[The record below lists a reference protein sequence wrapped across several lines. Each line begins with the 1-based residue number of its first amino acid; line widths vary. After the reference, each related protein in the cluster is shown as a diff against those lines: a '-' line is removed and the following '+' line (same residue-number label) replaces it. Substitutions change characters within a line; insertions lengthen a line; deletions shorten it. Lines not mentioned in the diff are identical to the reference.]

1 MRQKLVMNEMEIKK
15 ENIQKSESFHVAALL
30 AVSGGLLDAYTYLCR
45 GGVFANAQTGNIV
58 LLGINLAA
66 GNWAKALTAL
76 VPISAFVDGIL
87 ITELIKSRFKTD
99 SPHAL
104 HWRHAMLGLEM
115 LLLTVAA
122 FVPIGTMD
130 RVVNIIVSLVCALQ
144 VQTFR
149 KVHGYSFASTMC
161 TGNLRNGTEAFFEYA
176 ANGKNDAKCRCLYS
190 FGVIVF
196 FIIGAALGAF
206 VSSKF
211 PSFVLV
217 VAILI
222 YLAVFL
228 LMTRWDRLT
237 FQENF

>member
-1 MRQKLVMNEMEIKK
+1 MNEMETKK

-76 VPISAFVDGIL
+76 IPVSAFVAGIL

-115 LLLTVAA
+115 LLLAVAA
-122 FVPIGTMD
+122 FIPIGTMD
-130 RVVNIIVSLVCALQ
+130 RMVNIIVSLVCALQ
-144 VQTFR
+144 VQTFK

-176 ANGKNDAKCRCLYS
+176 ASGKNDAKYRCLYS

-196 FIIGAALGAF
+196 FVIGAALGAF
-206 VSSKF
+206 VSGKF
-211 PSFVLV
+211 PCFVLAV
-217 VAILI
+217 VILI
-222 YLAVFL
+222 YLVVFL
-228 LMTRWDRLT
+228 LMTRWGRRA
-237 FQENF
+237 FQENPKERI

>member
-1 MRQKLVMNEMEIKK
+1 
-15 ENIQKSESFHVAALL
+15 
-30 AVSGGLLDAYTYLCR
+30 
-45 GGVFANAQTGNIV
+45 
-58 LLGINLAA
+58 
-66 GNWAKALTAL
+66 
-76 VPISAFVDGIL
+76 
-87 ITELIKSRFKTD
+87 
-99 SPHAL
+99 
-104 HWRHAMLGLEM
+104 MLGLEM

-149 KVHGYSFASTMC
+149 KVHGYSFESTMC

-176 ANGKNDAKCRCLYS
+176 ASGKNDAKCRCLYS